1 MSKQYDHHWKKG
13 LEKDGDKVKKK
24 KYKWSN
30 GLRKKKRHFKPKK
43 PKSLPMSTIVYRIE
57 PKDEGGAER

>member
-13 LEKDGDKVKKK
+13 FQKPGVPIEIQTEAQKRRKI
-24 KYKWSN
+24 
-30 GLRKKKRHFKPKK
+30 RKKKRSKSLK

-57 PKDEGGAER
+57 PKEEGGNR